1 MNFEIKKVHLNPHW
15 EKGAH
20 TNKTNNRRPS
30 QAVFVYILAIITP
43 DNFEYKYSPY
53 IRKESYRYVRE
64 RILS

>member
-30 QAVFVYILAIITP
+30 QAVFVYILAIITL
-43 DNFEYKYSPY
+43 DNLDK
-53 IRKESYRYVRE
+53 
-64 RILS
+64 